1 MADFM
6 ENVMEATTDT
16 VAAVEPDTTVDTEPM
31 DDTMDSPGTGI
42 LKKIVI
48 GAIATGVGVLGMKWG
63 IKKVRKP
70 KKYIEVDRSD
80 GTINAPVIGRRP
92 GKK

>member
-42 LKKIVI
+42 LKKIAI
-48 GAIATGVGVLGMKWG
+48 GAIATVIGAATAWG
-63 IKKVRKP
+63 IKKARKP
-70 KKYIEVDRSD
+70 KYIEVDRSGSD

>member
-6 ENVMEATTDT
+6 ENVMEATENM
-16 VAAVEPDTTVDTEPM
+16 AAVEPDTTVDTEPM

-48 GAIATGVGVLGMKWG
+48 GAIATGVGALTAWG
-63 IKKVRKP
+63 IKKARKP
-70 KKYIEVDRSD
+70 KYIEVDRSD

>member
-6 ENVMEATTDT
+6 ENNVMEATENM
-16 VAAVEPDTTVDTEPM
+16 AAVEPDTTVDTEPM
-31 DDTMDSPGTGI
+31 DDTMDSPGAGI

-48 GAIATGVGVLGMKWG
+48 GAIATGISALTVHGV

>member
-1 MADFM
+1 MADF
-6 ENVMEATTDT
+6 ENVMEATTDNM
-16 VAAVEPDTTVDTEPM
+16 AAVEPDTTVDTEPM

-48 GAIATGVGVLGMKWG
+48 GAIATGIGALTAWG
-63 IKKVRKP
+63 IKKARKP
-70 KKYIEVDRSD
+70 KYIEVDRSD

>member
-1 MADFM
+1 MADF
-6 ENVMEATTDT
+6 ENVMEATTDNM
-16 VAAVEPDTTVDTEPM
+16 AAVEPDTTVDTEPM
-31 DDTMDSPGTGI
+31 DDIMDSPGTGI

-48 GAIATGVGVLGMKWG
+48 GAIATGIGALTAWG
-63 IKKVRKP
+63 IKKARKP
-70 KKYIEVDRSD
+70 KYIEVDRSD

>member
-6 ENVMEATTDT
+6 ENNVMEATENM
-16 VAAVEPDTTVDTEPM
+16 AAVEPDTTVDTEPM

-48 GAIATGVGVLGMKWG
+48 GAIATGVGALTAWG

-70 KKYIEVDRSD
+70 KKYIEVDRSN